1 MKIDGSRKK
10 LVVASVVLGCVMLG
24 ALFIVP
30 AGASGAILCFFV
42 AYSESERYVL
52 FDDAGV
58 TLRMNRFVSEL
69 KIPND
74 RIKEIVV
81 EKRKVVLYVEKA
93 NGKKKK
99 YTIDKGFFSSDHQK
113 KLVEA
118 ALKQRERILK
128 SSPFGCNVSF

>member
-10 LVVASVVLGCVMLG
+10 LVVASVVLGCVMLC

-30 AGASGAILCFFV
+30 GGASGAILCFFV
-42 AYSESERYVL
+42 AYSESERYVV